1 MQGRSALDAVPCL
14 RCRHFLH
21 VMYLLL
27 VFSCHKN
34 SAQPFCS
41 RDAECGRG
49 ICSEDGA
56 CVCRANNVGERC
68 EFSILGTFILSDF
81 IAATQKVSGN
91 LSHLPLVH
99 PKDSPQ
105 RCFKSRA
112 FEQGAAEL
120 LQRLTAL
127 HEIPKC
133 WERDSVRV
141 FLVPHHGLGGNVH
154 LMQQCITRALY
165 EGKAAVFR

>member
-1 MQGRSALDAVPCL
+1 
-14 RCRHFLH
+14 
-21 VMYLLL
+21 
-27 VFSCHKN
+27 
-34 SAQPFCS
+34 
-41 RDAECGRG
+41 
-49 ICSEDGA
+49 
-56 CVCRANNVGERC
+56 
-68 EFSILGTFILSDF
+68 LSDL
-81 IAATQKVSGN
+81 IAATQKASGN

-105 RCFKSRA
+105 RCFKSKA

>member
-1 MQGRSALDAVPCL
+1 V
-14 RCRHFLH
+14 
-21 VMYLLL
+21 
-27 VFSCHKN
+27 CH
-34 SAQPFCS
+34 
-41 RDAECGRG
+41 
-49 ICSEDGA
+49 
-56 CVCRANNVGERC
+56 ANYVGDRC
-68 EFSILGTFILSDF
+68 EFSILGAAAAGILSRPF
-81 IAATQKVSGN
+81 SPNITGN
-91 LSHLPLVH
+91 LSYLPLVH

-112 FEQGAAEL
+112 FEQGSAEL
-120 LQRLTAL
+120 LNRLTAL

-165 EGKAAVFR
+165 EGKGAVFRWRPLPPHLHVDC